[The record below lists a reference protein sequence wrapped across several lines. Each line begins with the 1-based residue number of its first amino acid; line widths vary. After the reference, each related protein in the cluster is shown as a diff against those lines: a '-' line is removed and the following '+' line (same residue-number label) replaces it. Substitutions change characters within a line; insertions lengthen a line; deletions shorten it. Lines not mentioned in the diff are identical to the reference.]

1 MIDKLSG
8 ADVATGFST
17 ESLKDAYNVFN
28 AITEAGRA
36 RIQKE
41 INKILKAGNFGIDSI
56 ELQPLALKFED
67 KQEGEALEGEGVNAE
82 NQTLTNL
89 SGRQMQGI
97 QRIVRKYNK
106 GELTEAQAT
115 DLLKGGFGFDDEA
128 IDNWLV
134 SPEEEAEEAAAD
146 GEPKIKIE

>member
-1 MIDKLSG
+1 
-8 ADVATGFST
+8 
-17 ESLKDAYNVFN
+17 
-28 AITEAGRA
+28 
-36 RIQKE
+36 
-41 INKILKAGNFGIDSI
+41 
-56 ELQPLALKFED
+56 
-67 KQEGEALEGEGVNAE
+67 
-82 NQTLTNL
+82 
-89 SGRQMQGI
+89 MQGI

-146 GEPKIKIE
+146 GEPKIKIEE